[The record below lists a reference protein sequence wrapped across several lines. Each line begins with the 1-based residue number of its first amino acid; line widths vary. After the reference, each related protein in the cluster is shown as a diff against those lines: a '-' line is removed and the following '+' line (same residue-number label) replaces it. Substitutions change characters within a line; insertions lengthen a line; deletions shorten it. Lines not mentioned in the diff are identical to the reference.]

1 MNQDLNQFS
10 YFLAD
15 DIKTPNYG
23 IEPNRNI
30 NSTTH
35 NLDDKSTGTI
45 YFTTFLFLMTFF
57 IYL

>member
-10 YFLAD
+10 YFFGGL
-15 DIKTPNYG
+15 PNYG
-23 IEPNRNI
+23 IEPNRYI

-45 YFTTFLFLMTFF
+45 YFTTFLF
-57 IYL
+57 